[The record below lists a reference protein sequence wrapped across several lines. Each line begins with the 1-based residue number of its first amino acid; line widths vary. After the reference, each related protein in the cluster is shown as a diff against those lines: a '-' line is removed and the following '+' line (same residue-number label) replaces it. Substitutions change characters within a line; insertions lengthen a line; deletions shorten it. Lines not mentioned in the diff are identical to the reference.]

1 MRFLCLHGRG
11 TNSNILESQL
21 APLSSRFSAQHS
33 FDFLDAECPC
43 PGAPGVAGI
52 YPAPYL
58 SWYKRGSPEEVQS
71 AHDYLISAIEE
82 DGPYD
87 GVIAFSE
94 GAALAASL
102 LLCDQSELSEA
113 RFKIAIL
120 FNCVVPLVPVAD
132 LGQPLEE
139 IVAGHV
145 DSYHDLLFSNSQSA
159 VEQTACL
166 DQAFAFS
173 PEGLRKISIPTIH
186 VIGEKDPFAPSS
198 EVVVNLCEQDLTQ
211 VLRHAGG
218 HELPSVAALLDQ
230 CAEIIETAIIL
241 SGI

>member
-21 APLSSRFSAQHS
+21 AALRSRLSAQHS
-33 FDFLDAECPC
+33 FDFIDAECPC
-43 PGAPGVAGI
+43 HAAPGVAGI

-58 SWYKRGSPEEVQS
+58 SWYERGSPEEVQS
-71 AHDYLISAIEE
+71 AHDYLISVLED

-102 LLCDQSELSEA
+102 LLSDQSKFSEA

-120 FNCVVPLVPVAD
+120 FNSVVPLVPVAE
-132 LGQPLEE
+132 LGQSLEE
-139 IVAGHV
+139 VVAEHV
-145 DSYHDLLFSNSQSA
+145 DSYHGLLSDGQQSTA
-159 VEQTACL
+159 EQAACL
-166 DQAFAFS
+166 DQALAFS
-173 PEGLRKISIPTIH
+173 PEGLVKISIPTIH
-186 VIGEKDPFAPSS
+186 IVGAKDSFKSSS
-198 EVVVNLCEQDLTQ
+198 EVVVNLCEPDLAQ

-218 HELPSVAALLDQ
+218 HELPQAASLLDQ
-230 CAEIIETAIIL
+230 CAEMIETAVVL